1 MKIFNFSN
9 ENIITIRE
17 EAPAPGYMSGFDLLS
32 LSYSCLGLFTLMGS
46 AILLCGRAV
55 WLAYLAAI
63 ILGVFYIIPT
73 AMVASSLNCG
83 SGMYSL
89 IAALLSPVAASLYC
103 ISNLLDI
110 TMSLVAISFGSYIQ
124 SVFPMISYRIAG
136 AVFLTVI
143 FIINQLGLKKVSMS
157 QNIMFCL
164 LAATLTLFIVCGL
177 REVDIG
183 PAFRFHESGF
193 FAGGKAGF
201 ISAVAILY
209 YSSSSYVGAISYGRH
224 SKNPYRDIPRTMFVS
239 PALLIVFFCLC
250 TIITGSLV
258 PADCSTEPICF
269 AAKAV
274 LPGVFYIIFILL
286 GPCMSLSAF
295 VNGNFAYYGVL
306 LSGVCKDGW
315 LPHFVGKTN
324 RRGAPVTVNLWYYL
338 TGMVPL
344 LIGFDISETANFI
357 NFIWSIIGVIPC
369 VAMFALPKRFPAA
382 WKTSH
387 LHIPNGAYYVFCS
400 LRFAINTTIAV
411 ISAINMGL
419 IAVYIGTAV
428 FLFIL
433 VYVISRCKNSDSP
446 LSIHEDFWPL
456 S

>member
-1 MKIFNFSN
+1 MKPNSHN
-9 ENIITIRE
+9 ENIRIIRE
-17 EAPAPGYMSGFDLLS
+17 EAPSAGYMSRFDLLS

-46 AILLCGRAV
+46 TILLCGRAV

-89 IAALLSPVAASLYC
+89 IAALLSPAAASLYC
-103 ISNLLDI
+103 ISNLLDV
-110 TMSLVAISFGSYIQ
+110 TMSLVALSFGSYIQ
-124 SVFPMISYRIAG
+124 SVFPMINYRIAG
-136 AVFLTVI
+136 AVFLTAI

-157 QNIMFCL
+157 QNIMFCI
-164 LAATLTLFIVCGL
+164 LAATLMLFIVCGL
-177 REVDIG
+177 CEVDIG
-183 PAFRFHESGF
+183 PAFHFHESGF
-193 FAGGKAGF
+193 FAGGKTGF

-209 YSSSSYVGAISYGRH
+209 YSSSSYVCAISYGRH
-224 SKNPYRDIPRTMFVS
+224 SKNPYRDIPHTMFLS
-239 PALLIVFFCLC
+239 PAFLIVFFGLC
-250 TIITGSLV
+250 TIITGSFV
-258 PADCSTEPICF
+258 PLNCSTEPICY
-269 AAKAV
+269 AAKAL
-274 LPGVFYIIFILL
+274 LPGFLYIIFILL

-315 LPHFVGKTN
+315 LPNFVGKTN
-324 RRGAPVTVNLWYYL
+324 RRGAPVAVNLWYYL

-369 VAMFALPKRFPAA
+369 IAMFALPKKFPTA

-387 LHIPNGAYYVFCS
+387 LHIPNCAYYACCS

-433 VYVISRCKNSDSP
+433 VYVISRCRSSEKP
-446 LSIHEDFWPL
+446 LYIHEDFWPL